1 MPGWTPWPA
10 MWLRPCMMGFC
21 WRGWW
26 ANLRCTGQGEKGMSV
41 GNNVIKI
48 KPKDNVNL
56 LQLDMHALLS
66 SKQSKSL
73 HATLNEPLCV
83 LHVVC
88 IAWSLLVNVTTGPL
102 LHLPKRIHHSRVGS
116 RMGALEVLVPIGGR
130 TYTTTLGWMRLHPH
144 VWSIRGIA
152 LRYVLNNKTR
162 LMMKTKIKEPN

>member
-1 MPGWTPWPA
+1 
-10 MWLRPCMMGFC
+10 
-21 WRGWW
+21 
-26 ANLRCTGQGEKGMSV
+26 MSV

-144 VWSIRGIA
+144 V
-152 LRYVLNNKTR
+152 
-162 LMMKTKIKEPN
+162 